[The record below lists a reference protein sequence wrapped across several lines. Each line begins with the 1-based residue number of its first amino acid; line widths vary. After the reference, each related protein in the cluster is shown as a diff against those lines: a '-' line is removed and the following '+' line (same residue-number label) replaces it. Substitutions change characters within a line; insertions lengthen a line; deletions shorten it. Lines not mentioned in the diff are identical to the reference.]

1 MAPTFF
7 NSDFVLGTAIETV
20 SDIKNDEIYVIISET
35 YGVIVKRV
43 LNHVELHQKLVL
55 KSDNEDGNFPD
66 FIIDLED
73 IMEIWK
79 VIMYVSKQ
87 IPQPMTIF
95 EKLHE
100 LESKIMNIESKIQ

>member
-1 MAPTFF
+1 MVQTFYDG
-7 NSDFVLGTAIETV
+7 DFVFGIPIKTI
-20 SDIKNDEIYVIISET
+20 SDITNNEVYMLVSKTN
-35 YGVIVKRV
+35 GVILKRV
-43 LNHVELHQKLVL
+43 LKCTKHPQKLVL
-55 KSDNEDGNFPD
+55 KSDNKDGNFPD